1 MHFRRD
7 QLQLVGD
14 NDCASVVFNSR
25 KKLMCKFNFLNH
37 YEIRFFFFA
46 WRCLPKLG
54 LFSGR
59 NDNGTNE
66 TSLERTI
73 LTSLAVGYWKVK

>member
-37 YEIRFFFFA
+37 YEMRFFFLLGA
-46 WRCLPKLG
+46 VCLSWG
-54 LFSGR
+54 YFQGGMIMEQMR
-59 NDNGTNE
+59 
-66 TSLERTI
+66 
-73 LTSLAVGYWKVK
+73 LA